1 MKKNTVGA
9 FGPWLEKLCNR
20 SRTPLTPRNRS
31 RIRSRLVRCLA
42 IPEAGGTPR
51 AKVHAKYILDG
62 LSIEHLS
69 WQLPYGPRTEAIFLK
84 PVDARRRLPAVLGL
98 HSHGGKKD
106 LGWQKIAR
114 GRGKLHPRIRAHVNH
129 YNGGVF
135 WANELAKRGFVVLVH
150 DIFAFASRRVR
161 TRDVL
166 ARVRGGAPRADPRAA
181 RDIRRYNEWASRH
194 ESVMAKA
201 LFDAGT
207 TWPGVV
213 LAEDQRAL
221 DYLCSRPDVD
231 PRRVGCGG
239 LSGGGLRTVYLAGL
253 DRRVRCAVC
262 VGYMT
267 TWRDMALNQCWTN
280 TWMVNVA
287 LVPNFMDFPE
297 ILGLRAPRPTLV
309 LNTRKDQ
316 LYTLPEMK
324 RADRIL
330 RAVYRRARAPE
341 RYRCS
346 FYPGPHK
353 FDQPMQAEAFAWF
366 QRWL

>member
-9 FGPWLEKLCNR
+9 FGPWLDKLCR
-20 SRTPLTPRNRS
+20 RPRAPLTPRNRIG
-31 RIRSRLVRCLA
+31 IRRRLLQCLA
-42 IPEAGGTPR
+42 IPDTGGTPR
-51 AKVHAKYILDG
+51 AKVHDRYIWDG

-84 PVDARRRLPAVLGL
+84 PAGVQRRLPAVLAL

-106 LGWQKIAR
+106 LGWRKIAR
-114 GRGKLHPRIRAHVNH
+114 GRGHLHPRIREHVNH
-129 YNGGVF
+129 YDGGMF
-135 WANELAKRGFVVLVH
+135 WANELAKRGFAVLAH
-150 DIFAFASRRVR
+150 DVYAFASRRVR

-166 ARVRGGAPRADPRAA
+166 DQVRGAAPKADPRTAH
-181 RDIRRYNEWASRH
+181 DIWRYNEWAAGH

-201 LFDAGT
+201 LLDAGT

-231 PRRVGCGG
+231 ARRVGCGG

-253 DRRVRCAVC
+253 DPRVRCAVC

-267 TWRDMALNQCWTN
+267 TWRDMALNRCWTN
-280 TWMVNVA
+280 TWMVNAA
-287 LVPNFMDFPE
+287 LIPNFMDFPE
-297 ILGLRAPRPTLV
+297 ILGLRAPKPTLV

-330 RAVYRRARAPE
+330 KAVYRRCKATE

-346 FYPGPHK
+346 FYPGVHK
-353 FDQPMQAEAFAWF
+353 FDRPMQAEAFAWF
-366 QRWL
+366 NRWL